1 LQFFFKNRIKQEAI
15 QKLKQI
21 KVESGLSKPDS
32 NVMEEIEL
40 IDAVDQED
48 DDVDTELYLSVKL
61 LDLYLNGRKV
71 EKEKLQL
78 LGGAAMSLIHLH

>member
-1 LQFFFKNRIKQEAI
+1 
-15 QKLKQI
+15 
-21 KVESGLSKPDS
+21 
-32 NVMEEIEL
+32 MEEIEL